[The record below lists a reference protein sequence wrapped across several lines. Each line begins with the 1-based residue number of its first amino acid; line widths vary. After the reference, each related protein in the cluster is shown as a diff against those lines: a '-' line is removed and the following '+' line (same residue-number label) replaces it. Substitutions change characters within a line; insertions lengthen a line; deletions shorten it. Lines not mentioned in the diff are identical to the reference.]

1 MLFSILYYTLVSAVI
16 TVAISFLYI
25 GIRTLCRILCVR
37 HVKASDVYRL
47 AKKYGFK
54 ENILFSDIDRLQIL
68 KDDTFLSEL
77 MKLRREK
84 IFEDTLNIVSE
95 QIIESI
101 ISKKGSFSA
110 SLGKTFEKNDKTR
123 FRSDLYHLYDL
134 KDFLEYAKQN
144 IKKENFDN
152 EFEFDFQGSMTRNHV
167 YVVVKNIKG

>member
-1 MLFSILYYTLVSAVI
+1 
-16 TVAISFLYI
+16 
-25 GIRTLCRILCVR
+25 
-37 HVKASDVYRL
+37 
-47 AKKYGFK
+47 
-54 ENILFSDIDRLQIL
+54 
-68 KDDTFLSEL
+68 

-84 IFEDTLNIVSE
+84 IFEDTLNTVSE

-110 SLGKTFEKNDKTR
+110 LLGKTFEKNDKTR